1 MTPEQI
7 AHVQNTLKMVLP
19 IKETAAKLFYDR
31 LFALDPDLRSMFKGD
46 MAEQGRKLMTVL
58 ATAVGNLDKLDEIL
72 PTVQALGEQHAEF
85 GVKPEHYNTVGE
97 ALIWTLEQGLTDTF
111 TTEVKE
117 AWVAVYSALS
127 TVMQDAAAK
136 KAAA

>member
-7 AHVQNTLKMVLP
+7 AHVQNTFKMVLP

-31 LFALDPDLRSMFKGD
+31 LFALDPELRPMFKGD

-58 ATAVGNLDKLDEIL
+58 ATAVGNLEKLDEIL

-97 ALIWTLEQGLTDTF
+97 ALIWTLEQGLTDSF

-117 AWVAVYSALS
+117 AWVAVYGALS
-127 TVMQDAAAK
+127 GVMQEAAAK
-136 KAAA
+136 QAAA

>member
-7 AHVQNTLKMVLP
+7 AHVQNTFKMVLP

-31 LFALDPDLRSMFKGD
+31 LFALDPDLRPMFKGD

-58 ATAVGNLDKLDEIL
+58 ATAVGNLEKLDEIL

-85 GVKPEHYNTVGE
+85 GVTPEHYNTVGE
-97 ALIWTLEQGLTDTF
+97 ALIWTLEQGLTDAF
-111 TTEVKE
+111 TSEVKE
-117 AWVAVYSALS
+117 AWVAVFSALS

>member
-7 AHVQNTLKMVLP
+7 AHVQNTFKMVLP

-31 LFALDPDLRSMFKGD
+31 LFALDPELRSMFKGD
-46 MAEQGRKLMTVL
+46 MAEQGRKLMEVL
-58 ATAVGNLDKLDEIL
+58 ATAVGNLEKLDEIL

-97 ALIWTLEQGLTDTF
+97 ALIWTLEQGLTDSF

-117 AWVAVYSALS
+117 AWVEVYSALS
-127 TVMQDAAAK
+127 GVMQEAAAK

>member
-7 AHVQNTLKMVLP
+7 AHVQNTFKMVLP

>member
-7 AHVQNTLKMVLP
+7 AHVQNTFKMVLP

-31 LFALDPDLRSMFKGD
+31 LFALDPDLRPMFKGD

-58 ATAVGNLDKLDEIL
+58 ATAVGNLEKLDDIL
-72 PTVQALGEQHAEF
+72 PTVQALGEQHADF

-97 ALIWTLEQGLTDTF
+97 ALIWTLQQGLGDAF
-111 TTEVKE
+111 TAEVKD
-117 AWVAVYSALS
+117 AWVTVFGALS
-127 TVMQDAAAK
+127 TVMLEAAAK

>member
-7 AHVQNTLKMVLP
+7 AHVQNTFKMVLP

-46 MAEQGRKLMTVL
+46 MAEQGRKLMEVL
-58 ATAVGNLDKLDEIL
+58 ATAVGNLEKLDEIL
-72 PTVQALGEQHAEF
+72 PIVQALGERHAGF

-127 TVMQDAAAK
+127 SVMQDAAAD

>member
-7 AHVQNTLKMVLP
+7 AHVQNTFKMVLP

-46 MAEQGRKLMTVL
+46 MAEQGRKLMEVL
-58 ATAVGNLDKLDEIL
+58 ATAVGNLEKLDEIL
-72 PTVQALGEQHAEF
+72 PIVQALGERHAGF

-117 AWVAVYSALS
+117 AWVAVYSALPS
-127 TVMQDAAAK
+127 VMQDAAAD

>member
-7 AHVQNTLKMVLP
+7 AHVQNTFKMVLP

-46 MAEQGRKLMTVL
+46 MAEQGRKLMKVL
-58 ATAVGNLDKLDEIL
+58 ATAVGNLEKLDEIL
-72 PTVQALGEQHAEF
+72 PTVQALGEQHAAF